1 MGTWWRRVRGVLG
14 IGTLWA
20 GAAGLVGSLVG
31 GIAGLF
37 AGEFLYFTMIGGLG
51 SAAMGL
57 VFGSGFAAVL
67 SLMERSRTLDEL
79 SSKRA
84 AAWGFMVGVA
94 VPLIGNLASLV
105 LVGSSVPVERL
116 IPVLLAGS
124 ASYGLVTA
132 LLSAGTVALAKREP
146 SSLGP
151 GDGEALLIDQAED
164 DFMVEGGRVAR
175 HYEPASRSV
184 PPRRV
189 MLKQRRE
196 AVVEWLRRPLC
207 GAAV

>member
-1 MGTWWRRVRGVLG
+1 MGTWWRRVRGALG

-20 GAAGLVGSLVG
+20 GAAGLVGGLIG

-37 AGEFLYFTMIGGLG
+37 TGEFVYLTVVGGFG
-51 SAAMGL
+51 SAMMGL
-57 VFGSGFAAVL
+57 VLGTGFAGAL
-67 SLMERSRTLDEL
+67 SLLERNRTLDEL
-79 SSKRA
+79 SPKRA
-84 AAWGFMVGVA
+84 GAWGFMVGVA

-105 LVGSSVPVERL
+105 LVGSSVPMERL

-146 SSLGP
+146 SSLDP
-151 GDGEALLIDQAED
+151 GDGEALLIDHVGDGARME
-164 DFMVEGGRVAR
+164 VGRVAPED
-175 HYEPASRSV
+175 EPPARFAQSPQVISA
-184 PPRRV
+184 P
-189 MLKQRRE
+189 RRE
-196 AVVEWLRRPLC
+196 AALDWLLRPLR